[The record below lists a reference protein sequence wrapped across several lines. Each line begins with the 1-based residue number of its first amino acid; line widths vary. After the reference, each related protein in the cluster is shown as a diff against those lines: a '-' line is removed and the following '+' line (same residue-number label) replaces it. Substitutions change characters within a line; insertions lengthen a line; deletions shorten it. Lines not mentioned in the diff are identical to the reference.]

1 MEPQASSPTAA
12 PAASPLSVPN
22 PERPR
27 KPAQPDLRTGT
38 DEAKAARQQAYA
50 AAMAKYSLA
59 KAEYDDLLYPAY
71 RAAQKKAARPADDG
85 AQAVQR
91 RRDNPAA
98 AANHVCVC
106 RAATGLRPLLTTT
119 LTTELPM
126 DRCCVGP
133 IQEDRLSAG
142 QAVVNVPLSGWG
154 VYPALSWDGEA
165 GGRAGGD
172 PPSPKGG

>member
-1 MEPQASSPTAA
+1 MKREAH
-12 PAASPLSVPN
+12 LVCVFL
-22 PERPR
+22 ERIE
-27 KPAQPDLRTGT
+27 KLRG
-38 DEAKAARQQAYA
+38 DI
-50 AAMAKYSLA
+50 S
-59 KAEYDDLLYPAY
+59 
-71 RAAQKKAARPADDG
+71 
-85 AQAVQR
+85 
-91 RRDNPAA
+91 
-98 AANHVCVC
+98 VCVC

-119 LTTELPM
+119 LTTELPK